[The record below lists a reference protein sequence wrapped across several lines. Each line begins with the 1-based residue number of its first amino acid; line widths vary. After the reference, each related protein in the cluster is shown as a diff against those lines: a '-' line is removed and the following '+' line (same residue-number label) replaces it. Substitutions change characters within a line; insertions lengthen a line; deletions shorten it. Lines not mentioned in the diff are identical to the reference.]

1 MKASAI
7 FEIGS
12 LQCAIL
18 AVNLALRDI
27 ALAIEALLTNVDC
40 VALQQSLSEVSD
52 DETPVFSVQFAQAV
66 GLAALRSQNRY
77 FRQFTLVVFPVS
89 VVLDFEIM
97 PARLHFLLEAICLQS
112 NILFSPKILMIL
124 GSSSGRECW
133 R

>member
-66 GLAALRSQNRY
+66 GLAA